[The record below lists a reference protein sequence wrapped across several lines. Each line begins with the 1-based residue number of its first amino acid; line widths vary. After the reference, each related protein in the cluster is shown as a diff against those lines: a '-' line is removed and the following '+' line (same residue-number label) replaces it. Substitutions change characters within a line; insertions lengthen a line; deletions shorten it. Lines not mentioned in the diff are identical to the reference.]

1 MQFDKFAQSVLELPD
16 VEGLCLVEAASS
28 ALLYNRM
35 PGFIPEF
42 AFETALRRVCSLYEA
57 VDENLQ
63 PTDDYVLKFAGKS
76 LVLRRAQGV
85 ILVVFATDSAH
96 LVSLRIVTNIVLKNL
111 HGTPAI
117 LAELRS
123 ALRPVAAA
131 ANPITTPV
139 PAEPP
144 PAPVEPPTSAAGDPA
159 PKRRRVYRGVVFS
172 A

>member
-1 MQFDKFAQSVLELPD
+1 MQFDKFAQSILELPD
-16 VEGLCLVEAASS
+16 VEGLCLVEEASS

-35 PGFIPEF
+35 PSFIPEF

-85 ILVVFATDSAH
+85 ILVVFAADSAH

-111 HGTPAI
+111 QNSSAI

-123 ALRPVAAA
+123 AQRPVAAA
-131 ANPITTPV
+131 TAPV
-139 PAEPP
+139 PAPAEPP
-144 PAPVEPPTSAAGDPA
+144 PAPVDTPTSAAGDPA